1 MVPKDGATW
10 GRMIC
15 TGPTD
20 AGCPVMGCSAGDAEH
35 MDTKQ
40 GHREVRLKSE
50 ATSHDCGQAPS
61 LSTSASPLF
70 HSYSNGS
77 IEVPSIS
84 DFSLARHQLLS

>member
-1 MVPKDGATW
+1 MVPKNGATW

-35 MDTKQ
+35 IDTKQ

-50 ATSHDCGQAPS
+50 ATSHDCVPEGSFPLNLSFSS
-61 LSTSASPLF
+61 LP
-70 HSYSNGS
+70 
-77 IEVPSIS
+77 
-84 DFSLARHQLLS
+84 QL